1 MKTSEKKL
9 SIIIVNFNSGEYLY
23 KCLNSLNRLKKEVD
37 FDIWVVDNNS
47 TDKSLSSAKKNFPP
61 AGRQGPKVK
70 YIENYKN
77 IGFGK
82 ANNVAIS
89 KITSEYILFL
99 NPDSMVPAGTLKYMV
114 NFLENNTDVGAAS
127 CKVEKKDG
135 SLDWA
140 SHRSFPSP
148 FVAFQYFILKD
159 DRVYHLKGR
168 DFNIPHE
175 VDVIVGAFF
184 LVRKKVLDEVGG
196 FDKDF
201 FMFGEDIDL
210 CFRIKEAGYKIMY
223 VPEVKVLHFKGVS
236 TGLKKHSQEIT
247 KASIETKKRSI
258 DDFYH
263 SMKIF
268 YEKHYR
274 DKYPF
279 FINWLVFL
287 GIHIKWWLAKERLT
301 V

>member
-1 MKTSEKKL
+1 MKISEKKL
-9 SIIIVNFNSGEYLY
+9 SIIIVNFNSGEYLL
-23 KCLNSLNRLKKEVD
+23 KCLQALDRIKDEVS
-37 FDIWVVDNNS
+37 FEVLVVDNNS
-47 TDKSLSSAKKNFPP
+47 TDKSLIKTQKKFPNIN
-61 AGRQGPKVK
+61 

-77 IGFGK
+77 LGFGR
-82 ANNVAIS
+82 ANNQGIDKA
-89 KITSEYILFL
+89 KSEYVLFL
-99 NPDSMVPAGTLKYMV
+99 NPDSIVPKGTLKYMV
-114 NFLENNTDVGAAS
+114 DFMETNTNIGASS
-127 CKVEKKDG
+127 CRIEKKDG

-140 SHRSFPSP
+140 SHRSFPTP
-148 FVAFQYFILKD
+148 WVAFQYYFLKD
-159 DRVYHLKGR
+159 DNTYHLKNK
-168 DFNIPHE
+168 DLSIPHE

-274 DKYPF
+274 DKYSF